1 MHLPGNVLASPDHRS
16 VRAARA
22 AHLMGA
28 IKPVS
33 GGCEDEQKI
42 TLGLDA
48 SIHPERIK
56 TSGCPEYVLG
66 RCEESKG
73 AQGPALLQPS
83 PGSCHCKWGITPH
96 LARCLGKA
104 HPCSRPC
111 PHLCPHPHPLS
122 APQALQGACSGASWC
137 CWMRPQEWCC
147 IYRHGEGT
155 VSC

>member
-48 SIHPERIK
+48 SIHPERRK
-56 TSGCPEYVLG
+56 TSA
-66 RCEESKG
+66 
-73 AQGPALLQPS
+73 AQSMSWEGVKSLREHRA
-83 PGSCHCKWGITPH
+83 
-96 LARCLGKA
+96 
-104 HPCSRPC
+104 RPC
-111 PHLCPHPHPLS
+111 CSHRL
-122 APQALQGACSGASWC
+122 APATASG
-137 CWMRPQEWCC
+137 E
-147 IYRHGEGT
+147 
-155 VSC
+155 